1 VAPSDEPGFRPAGH
15 LQRHIGHRRY
25 LALVGDAV
33 ERGHIE
39 VHAHVEMTN
48 HFHLLGRSPL
58 GRISA
63 AMHGIESEYARGTT
77 TATSGRVRSSPAR
90 LARLGL
96 DSCWRCSPSNF
107 GPPPRRN
114 CSPRFSDSR
123 ADTTLRSRRDEWE
136 QSGLFQKLLVHALGA
151 YHRVIGIDLTHLFI
165 DGCNNRAL
173 QGGDG
178 TGFDPK
184 HPGKRGWKFLIAT
197 DAIGI
202 PIAFTTDTANRND
215 YPLMFD
221 VLDDLQARN
230 LLRLVGS
237 FHADRGFNY
246 NETPTRLATMYALTD
261 FRAPT
266 RNDPNKGRKKRSPSG
281 PRWIVEAANSWLRN
295 NGQIAN
301 NTDRKPEH
309 REAALCL
316 TITILLVHRI
326 SHPKHST
333 WRPIR

>member
-1 VAPSDEPGFRPAGH
+1 MMHALEPRVHDPIFQLIEHLIPPPPGH
-15 LQRHIGHRRY
+15 
-25 LALVGDAV
+25 
-33 ERGHIE
+33 
-39 VHAHVEMTN
+39 
-48 HFHLLGRSPL
+48 PL
-58 GRISA
+58 GCHRPRTPNQVIFRGLLLRLVTGASWDT
-63 AMHGIESEYARGTT
+63 IEFMMDGAVS
-77 TATSGRVRSSPAR
+77 
-90 LARLGL
+90 
-96 DSCWRCSPSNF
+96 
-107 GPPPRRN
+107 
-114 CSPRFSDSR
+114 
-123 ADTTLRSRRDEWE
+123 DTTLRTRRDEWE
-136 QSGLFQKLLVHALGA
+136 QSGLFQKLLVHALAA
-151 YHRVIGIDLTHLFI
+151 YHRVIGLDLTHLFI

-197 DAIGI
+197 DAVGM
-202 PIAFTTDTANRND
+202 PIAFTTNAANRND

-221 VLDDLQARN
+221 VLDDLHNRN
-230 LLRLVGS
+230 QLRLVGA

-246 NETPTRLATMYALTD
+246 NGTPNRLANDYGLDD
-261 FRAPT
+261 FRAPA
-266 RNDPNKGRKKRSPSG
+266 RNDPNKGRTKRSPSG

-316 TITILLVHRI
+316 AITILLVHRI

>member
-1 VAPSDEPGFRPAGH
+1 MMHALEPRVHDPIFQLIEHLIPPPPAH
-15 LQRHIGHRRY
+15 
-25 LALVGDAV
+25 
-33 ERGHIE
+33 
-39 VHAHVEMTN
+39 
-48 HFHLLGRSPL
+48 PL
-58 GRISA
+58 GCHRPRTPNRVIFRGLLLRLVTGASWDT
-63 AMHGIESEYARGTT
+63 IEFMMDGAVS
-77 TATSGRVRSSPAR
+77 
-90 LARLGL
+90 
-96 DSCWRCSPSNF
+96 
-107 GPPPRRN
+107 
-114 CSPRFSDSR
+114 
-123 ADTTLRSRRDEWE
+123 DTTLRTRRDEWE
-136 QSGLFQKLLVHALGA
+136 QSGLFQKLLVHALDA
-151 YHRVIGIDLTHLFI
+151 YHRVIGLDLTHLFI

-197 DAIGI
+197 DAVGM
-202 PIAFTTDTANRND
+202 PIAFTTNAANRND

-221 VLDDLQARN
+221 VLDDLHNRN
-230 LLRLVGS
+230 QLRLVGA

-246 NETPTRLATMYALTD
+246 NGTPNRLANDYGLDD
-261 FRAPT
+261 FRAPA
-266 RNDPNKGRKKRSPSG
+266 RNDPNKGRTKRSPSG

-316 TITILLVHRI
+316 AITILLVHRI
-326 SHPKHST
+326 SHPNHST

>member
-1 VAPSDEPGFRPAGH
+1 MMHALEPRVHDPIFQLIEHLIPPPPAH
-15 LQRHIGHRRY
+15 
-25 LALVGDAV
+25 
-33 ERGHIE
+33 
-39 VHAHVEMTN
+39 
-48 HFHLLGRSPL
+48 PL
-58 GRISA
+58 GCHRPRTPNQVIFRGLLLRLVTGASWDT
-63 AMHGIESEYARGTT
+63 IEFMMDGAVS
-77 TATSGRVRSSPAR
+77 
-90 LARLGL
+90 
-96 DSCWRCSPSNF
+96 
-107 GPPPRRN
+107 
-114 CSPRFSDSR
+114 
-123 ADTTLRSRRDEWE
+123 DTTLRTRRDEWE
-136 QSGLFQKLLVHALGA
+136 QSGLFQKLLVHALAA
-151 YHRVIGIDLTHLFI
+151 YHRVIGLDLTHLFI

-173 QGGDG
+173 QGGAG

-197 DAIGI
+197 DAVGM
-202 PIAFTTDTANRND
+202 PIAFTTNAANRND

-221 VLDDLQARN
+221 VLDDLHNRN
-230 LLRLVGS
+230 QLRLVGA

-246 NETPTRLATMYALTD
+246 NGTPNRLANDYGLDD
-261 FRAPT
+261 FRAPA
-266 RNDPNKGRKKRSPSG
+266 RNDPNKGRTKRSPSG

-316 TITILLVHRI
+316 AITILLVHRI